1 MPENFYESF
10 DNGIGALSHTWGA
23 NNIDTSVQGQV
34 TVSGNSGLMERPYG
48 PSAGHGYGTYSFTA
62 ALHGNAEGSA
72 ILLWPGDDKWP
83 GTEYDVVEVINGQ
96 PYGAVHY
103 RGNDG
108 GDGYNVVNFNG
119 IDETQVHKYT
129 LDWQPGKISYY
140 VDDKFMGAVTE
151 GVKADY
157 ANGGMN
163 ETIGL
168 MNRTPEASMTVY
180 DVSFTAMGGAA
191 LAASVQAPVADVR
204 VAAPSAAAISAPVV
218 DAEVTTATT
227 SSGDGNWLDAYN
239 VQWNRYDGGGAWEP
253 DFWNNWIG

>member
-1 MPENFYESF
+1 MAQSFFESF

-23 NNIDTSVQGQV
+23 HNIDTSVRGQV
-34 TVSGNSGLMERPYG
+34 TVSNTGGLMERPYG

-96 PYGAVHY
+96 PYGTVHY
-103 RGNDG
+103 RGSDG

-119 IDETQVHKYT
+119 IDETQVHTYT
-129 LDWQPGKISYY
+129 LDWQPGKISYF
-140 VDDKFMGAVTE
+140 VDGNYMGAITE

-157 ANGGMN
+157 AHGGMN

-168 MNRTPEASMTVY
+168 MNRTSEASMTVY
-180 DVSFTAMGGAA
+180 DVSYTPMGEKAA
-191 LAASVQAPVADVR
+191 EVAVTTPVADVW
-204 VAAPSAAAISAPVV
+204 VAASQDPVVSAAV
-218 DAEVTTATT
+218 DTGSSSGT
-227 SSGDGNWLDAYN
+227 SSGGNGGDWLSAYN
-239 VQWNRYDGGGAWEP
+239 VLWNQHDGGGAWEA
-253 DFWNNWIG
+253 DFWASWV